1 MLFLDSKS
9 KDTFNKETWAIDI
22 ATGEDHGAICI
33 KEGNKLRIVCFGN
46 EGFTTYKRKKRKE
59 D

>member
-1 MLFLDSKS
+1 MDSKS